1 MNKFRHRCRPSDPDQ
16 GSRLNCAKAS
26 FLNFF
31 ASLSGLDAW
40 AQRLPAT
47 HLTWQ
52 QQQFSSS
59 DVKNPPTNKP
69 FSPCSSNCNV
79 VSVYRIPELWPVY
92 GNRGLGRSHSTL
104 ISKRFEWGNNDNWS
118 NDDRQRT
125 TETEKL
131 TFFIRKKN
139 YLTIGSNEDLVV
151 LFFESPQLLL
161 VLNYYLHHYSRGI
174 SLRALHARICR
185 WKA

>member
-1 MNKFRHRCRPSDPDQ
+1 MIQTKAVDSIMPKHHFSTFLLLCLDSTPGHKDCRQ
-16 GSRLNCAKAS
+16 
-26 FLNFF
+26 
-31 ASLSGLDAW
+31 
-40 AQRLPAT
+40 
-47 HLTWQ
+47 LTWP
-52 QQQFSSS
+52 SSS
-59 DVKNPPTNKP
+59 SGVKNPPTNKP
-69 FSPCSSNCNV
+69 FSPGSSNCNV

-92 GNRGLGRSHSTL
+92 GNRGLGRSHSTF
-104 ISKRFEWGNNDNWS
+104 ISKRFEWGNSDNWS
-118 NDDRQRT
+118 DDDRQRT

-131 TFFIRKKN
+131 TFFYSKKKN

-174 SLRALHARICR
+174 SLRALKARICR